1 MKFEKIVTQNRVIF
15 GNVCLELRDARI
27 SRYWTNIRTIRSYIR
42 SHICIWQEQRQEFAT
57 KDWQW
62 ISIGTD
68 WYDKSIIQ
76 EEQVSVPRQNVSK
89 EESRIFVFVS
99 HPYTLSNCA
108 CLSIN
113 NNFSVTSRFKG
124 VLLLARTIKKRLAI
138 FRRWI
143 TRRFLKTRFYECT
156 PPPFSFAT
164 FLPWKTTG
172 REIKQRKREREGGR
186 RGGFCAELFWPRGNT
201 GGRPVPWAR

>member
-1 MKFEKIVTQNRVIF
+1 MT
-15 GNVCLELRDARI
+15 
-27 SRYWTNIRTIRSYIR
+27 W
-42 SHICIWQEQRQEFAT
+42 EQQQEFAT

-62 ISIGTD
+62 SSIRTD
-68 WYDKSIIQ
+68 WYNKSIIQ
-76 EEQVSVPRQNVSK
+76 EEQISVPRQNVSK
-89 EESRIFVFVS
+89 EESRIFVLVS

-124 VLLLARTIKKRLAI
+124 VLLLARTIKKRLTI

-156 PPPFSFAT
+156 PLFFCKFST
-164 FLPWKTTG
+164 LENNGQRDKT
-172 REIKQRKREREGGR
+172 RKTVNEREREGEGGR

>member
-1 MKFEKIVTQNRVIF
+1 MT
-15 GNVCLELRDARI
+15 
-27 SRYWTNIRTIRSYIR
+27 W
-42 SHICIWQEQRQEFAT
+42 EQQQEFAT

-62 ISIGTD
+62 SSIRTD
-68 WYDKSIIQ
+68 WYNKSIIQ
-76 EEQVSVPRQNVSK
+76 EEQISVPRQNVSK
-89 EESRIFVFVS
+89 EESRIFVLVS

-156 PPPFSFAT
+156 PLFFCNFST
-164 FLPWKTTG
+164 LENNGQRDKT
-172 REIKQRKREREGGR
+172 RKTVNEREREGEGGR